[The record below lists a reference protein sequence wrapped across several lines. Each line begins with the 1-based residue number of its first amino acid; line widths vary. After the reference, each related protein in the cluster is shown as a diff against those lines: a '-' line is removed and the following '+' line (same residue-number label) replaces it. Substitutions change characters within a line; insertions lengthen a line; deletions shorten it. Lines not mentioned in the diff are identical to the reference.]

1 MAKPA
6 KKGKSETNI
15 TRISATDKGAA
26 KKPAKVTKATKVVRV
41 KPAIDTTKQQR
52 AAKEEQKAQR
62 KFKNPLAPLL
72 RYLKGSWYELRQV
85 RWPDRRATWG
95 MTGAL
100 IVFTLFFVLV
110 ILLLDAGFNYLLK
123 LIMGRN

>member
-1 MAKPA
+1 MATPA

-15 TRISATDKGAA
+15 TRISASDKGAA
-26 KKPAKVTKATKVVRV
+26 KKPAKVTKATKVARV
-41 KPAIDTTKQQR
+41 KPAIDTNKQQR

-85 RWPDRRATWG
+85 RWPDRRATWWPPR
-95 MTGAL
+95 GA
-100 IVFTLFFVLV
+100 
-110 ILLLDAGFNYLLK
+110 G
-123 LIMGRN
+123 

>member
-85 RWPDRRATWG
+85 RWPDRKNTWA

-100 IVFTLFFVLV
+100 LAFTVFFIIV
-110 ILLLDAGFNYLLK
+110 ILVLDFAFSELFK
-123 LIMGRN
+123 LILGSN